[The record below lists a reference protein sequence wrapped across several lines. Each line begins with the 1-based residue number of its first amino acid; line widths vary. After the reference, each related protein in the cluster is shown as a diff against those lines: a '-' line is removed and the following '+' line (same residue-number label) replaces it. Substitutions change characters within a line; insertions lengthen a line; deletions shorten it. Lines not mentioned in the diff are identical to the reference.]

1 MTPGI
6 TMDDIPSQNMASLPL
21 NFSLEKANA
30 AIEEMRRYSTTYVTA
45 ILKLLKNQR
54 KMGTL

>member
-21 NFSLEKANA
+21 NFSLEKAKA
-30 AIEEMRRYSTTYVTA
+30 AIEEIRRYRTTYVTA
-45 ILKLLKNQR
+45 ILKLLKTSG
-54 KMGTL
+54 K